1 MMASRDVVIA
11 ELLRTG
17 VLAVV
22 RTDEPQEIVKTA
34 KALLR
39 GDVTLIEIT
48 MTVPSAFRVIEH
60 IVAEMGSDVLVGAGT
75 VLDATTARLAIS
87 AGASF
92 LVAPTLDLELIQMAH
107 RYNAAAIPGCLTPTE
122 LAQACSGGADVIKL
136 FPGRVATP
144 GYFADLF
151 GPFPGARL
159 MPTGN
164 VNLDTAPQY
173 IQAGAVAVGVGKAML
188 DAKAISL
195 GDWDGVTALARQFRS
210 TVEAARSAS

>member
-144 GYFADLF
+144 G
-151 GPFPGARL
+151 
-159 MPTGN
+159 
-164 VNLDTAPQY
+164 
-173 IQAGAVAVGVGKAML
+173 
-188 DAKAISL
+188 
-195 GDWDGVTALARQFRS
+195 
-210 TVEAARSAS
+210 